1 MNSCPYPQHTDR
13 QSGRLA
19 GLGCLSV
26 VLGFFGFVV
35 TCFALLGMVY
45 CLAVHD
51 YLAAEVVVIIGAI
64 MAVGVF
70 FVLRAEVRRAEQRR
84 STG

>member
-1 MNSCPYPQHTDR
+1 M
-13 QSGRLA
+13 
-19 GLGCLSV
+19 
-26 VLGFFGFVV
+26 VLGFFGFVF
-35 TCFALLGMVY
+35 TCFALLGMIY
-45 CLAVHD
+45 SLAEHD

-84 STG
+84 STGMIV